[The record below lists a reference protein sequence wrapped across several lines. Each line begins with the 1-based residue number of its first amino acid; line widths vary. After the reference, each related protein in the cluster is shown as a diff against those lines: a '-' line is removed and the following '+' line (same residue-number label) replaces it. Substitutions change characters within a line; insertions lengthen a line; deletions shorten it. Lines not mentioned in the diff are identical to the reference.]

1 MAKLQAFPLT
11 PRQQRF
17 VDEFIV
23 GGNATEAAR
32 RAGYSERTARQI
44 AAENLSKPDI
54 QAAIESARRREA
66 NYWQIQRRDVIE
78 ALLGAI
84 EMAKAQV
91 NPGAMIR
98 GLTEIAKMLGYY
110 EPQKMKV
117 ELTDN
122 AAQLKAKFEVM
133 SDEEL
138 LTIIARAEQGVE
150 AAHNRVLLACPAA

>member
-1 MAKLQAFPLT
+1 MTAVVLT

-23 GGNATEAAR
+23 SGNAAEAAR

-54 QAAIESARRREA
+54 KAAIAVARQREA
-66 NYWQIQRRDVIE
+66 AFWGIQKRDVLA

-84 EMAKAQV
+84 QLAREQHDPA
-91 NPGAMIR
+91 AMIR
-98 GLTEIAKMLGYY
+98 GLVEIGKLLGYY
-110 EPQKMKV
+110 DPEVVKV
-117 ELTDN
+117 PLSEEAERLRQRYE
-122 AAQLKAKFEVM
+122 AM

-138 LTIIARAEQGVE
+138 YEGLARA
-150 AAHNRVLLACPAA
+150 